1 MSDDLEARAPTIARQ
16 WERLYWDTTMR
27 LRKVVDGLGNVERIE
42 QLYRN
47 RFNGDEEW
55 RAIERVKDEK

>member
-1 MSDDLEARAPTIARQ
+1 
-16 WERLYWDTTMR
+16 MR